1 MPSEVGV
8 SSEHIVISVTAL
20 ELEGVSGPTAG
31 RGARAEAVPLT
42 VYFVGVAKCKFI
54 RVFGM

>member
-8 SSEHIVISVTAL
+8 SSERIVISVTAL

-31 RGARAEAVPLT
+31 RGARAEADPLT
-42 VYFVGVAKCKFI
+42 VYFVGGL
-54 RVFGM
+54 RNTRNM